1 LPPFISVPLP
11 CIGELVNLAKYGRI
25 VRSAALIALFTQG
38 ILKMFIKSLLN
49 KTLLATSAAAF
60 VAMIATPVANAGTA
74 TANLNVSATVQ
85 SACAFGDTS
94 APVSSFPLAFGI
106 FSIGGPVLDVTA
118 PIAVDCAAATPF
130 SISAGGTAGARTMSN
145 GGAGVLNYDIY
156 TDAARTI
163 PMGSTVGTN
172 QITDPGFAGVKT
184 VNIYGRIPQ
193 AGNLTAPLGTYTDV
207 VVLTLSF

>member
-1 LPPFISVPLP
+1 LLPFISVPLP

-60 VAMIATPVANAGTA
+60 VAMIATPVANAGSA
-74 TANLNVSATVQ
+74 TAQLLVSATVQ
-85 SACAFGDTS
+85 SACAFGTTVTP
-94 APVSSFPLAFGI
+94 ATSFPLAFGI

-118 PIAVDCAAATPF
+118 PVDVDCAAATPF
-130 SISAGGTAGARTMSN
+130 QLSAGGTAGSRTMSN
-145 GGAGVLNYDIY
+145 GTGGALVYDIY
-156 TDAARTI
+156 TDAARTV

-193 AGNLTAPLGTYTDV
+193 AGNALAPLGTYTDV
-207 VVLTLSF
+207 VVLTLTF